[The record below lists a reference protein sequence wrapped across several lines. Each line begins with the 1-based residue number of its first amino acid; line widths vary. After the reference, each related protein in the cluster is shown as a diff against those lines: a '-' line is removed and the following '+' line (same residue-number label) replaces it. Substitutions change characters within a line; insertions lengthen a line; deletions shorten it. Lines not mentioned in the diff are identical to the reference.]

1 LRRGFSL
8 LEVIISLSILALLA
22 YIASTSFL
30 NLAPKYR
37 LQKAVWEINSRLNFL
52 RYKALFEGVKT
63 RMKFYSSG
71 YAMEIYDEKEKKW
84 KLEEKHFLEGV
95 RLRSNNNPS
104 FHPRG
109 TVSGLASIFIF
120 NSWGRYKI
128 TLALSGRVKVA
139 KLI

>member
-1 LRRGFSL
+1 LRRGFTL
-8 LEVIISLSILALLA
+8 LEVIISLSILAFLA
-22 YIASTSFL
+22 YMASTSFL

-37 LQKAVWEINSRLNFL
+37 LQKAVWEINSRLNFV
-52 RYKALFEGVKT
+52 RYKALFRGVKA
-63 RMKFYSSG
+63 RMKVYSSG
-71 YAMEIYDEKEKKW
+71 YAIEIYDEKEKKW

-95 RLRSNNNPS
+95 RLQSNNNPS

-109 TVSGLASIFIF
+109 TVSGMASISIS

-128 TLALSGRVKVA
+128 TLAISGRVKIT

>member
-8 LEVIISLSILALLA
+8 LEVIISLSILAFLA

-37 LQKAVWEINSRLNFL
+37 LQKAVWEINSRLNFV
-52 RYKALFEGVKT
+52 RYKALFEGVKA

-71 YAMEIYDEKEKKW
+71 YAMEIFNEKEKKW

-95 RLRSNNNPS
+95 SLKSNNNPT

-109 TVSGLASIFIF
+109 TVSGMASIYIS

-128 TLALSGRVKVA
+128 TLALSGRVKIA